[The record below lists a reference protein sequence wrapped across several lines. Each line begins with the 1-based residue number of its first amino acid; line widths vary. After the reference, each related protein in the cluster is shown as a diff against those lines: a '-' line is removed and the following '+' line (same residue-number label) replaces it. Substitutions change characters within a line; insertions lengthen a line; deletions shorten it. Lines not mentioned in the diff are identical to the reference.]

1 MDTIT
6 LTGIE
11 VWAFHGVLAHEAEI
25 GQRFV
30 VDVTVHLDLTGAAAA
45 DDLAETVDYGALAG
59 TVVDAASAPRAALLE
74 VVVER
79 VAAAVLDHDTAIT
92 AVDVTVHKPN
102 APMTVPVA
110 DVAVRIHRRRE
121 PAA

>member
-11 VWAFHGVLAHEAEI
+11 VWGFHGVLPHEAEF

-30 VDVTVHLDLTGAAAA
+30 IDVTVHM
-45 DDLAETVDYGALAG
+45 DLASAVVDDSLGATVDYGALASI
-59 TVVDAASAPRAALLE
+59 VCDAATEERRALLE
-74 VVVER
+74 SVAEH
-79 VAAAVLDHDTAIT
+79 VAATVLGHDAFIE

-102 APMTVPVA
+102 APMTVPVR
-110 DVAVRIHRRRE
+110 DVAVSITRRQDSGD
-121 PAA
+121 